1 MNTFKKKTMKVL
13 LMLFVVVVFFL
24 NGENP
29 TGLIV
34 SLYIVLLFI

>member
-1 MNTFKKKTMKVL
+1 MNTLKKKTMKVL
-13 LMLFVVVVFFL
+13 LMLFVVVVFL

-34 SLYIVLLFI
+34 GLYIVLLFI